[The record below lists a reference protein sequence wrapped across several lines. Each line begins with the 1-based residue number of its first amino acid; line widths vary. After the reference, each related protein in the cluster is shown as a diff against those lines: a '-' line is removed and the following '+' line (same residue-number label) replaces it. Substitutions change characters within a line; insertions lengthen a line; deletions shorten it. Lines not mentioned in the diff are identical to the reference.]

1 MGDALWDFRA
11 AQRNGGSLWDRQQVR
26 WELWWGSAS
35 KWAIHSDAHLD
46 LVLPKEEELVRDVKT
61 SVSLGG
67 RDHEIV
73 VPQIP
78 REMGKES
85 SRAQTLDRRE

>member
-1 MGDALWDFRA
+1 M
-11 AQRNGGSLWDRQQVR
+11 
-26 WELWWGSAS
+26 WGSTS

-46 LVLPKEEELVRDVKT
+46 LVLPNEEELVRHVKT

-73 VPQIP
+73 VSQFP
-78 REMGKES
+78 REMGKDR
-85 SRAQTLDRRE
+85 RAQTLDMRE

>member
-1 MGDALWDFRA
+1 M
-11 AQRNGGSLWDRQQVR
+11 
-26 WELWWGSAS
+26 WGSAS

-46 LVLPKEEELVRDVKT
+46 LVLPNEEELVRNVKT
-61 SVSLGG
+61 SVSLGCS
-67 RDHEIV
+67 DHESV

-85 SRAQTLDRRE
+85 SRAQTLDMRE